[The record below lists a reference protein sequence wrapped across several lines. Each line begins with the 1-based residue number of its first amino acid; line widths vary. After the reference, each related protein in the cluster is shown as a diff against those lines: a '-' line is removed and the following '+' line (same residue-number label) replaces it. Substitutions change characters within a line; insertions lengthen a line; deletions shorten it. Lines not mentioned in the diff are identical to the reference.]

1 MGSVAIDTKKKEREF
16 EHLTLSDENVVKY
29 LILYRSKVDMSYGA
43 NTNIEINSA
52 GDTFDFNQEIIAL
65 YTSLDKAVEHS
76 SLTSKQSSLLE
87 ILYKGNT
94 VNDAGVLLGQSRIA
108 VFKMLER
115 IVKKIVDADR
125 QMWYYTMGNNGF
137 ILSN

>member
-29 LILYRSKVDMSYGA
+29 LILYRSKVDTTYGA

-52 GDTFDFNQEIIAL
+52 GDTFDFNQEIVTL
-65 YTSLDKAVEHS
+65 YASLDKAVEEAL
-76 SLTSKQSSLLE
+76 LTQKQEKLLE
-87 ILYKGNT
+87 ILYEGNT
-94 VNDAGVLLGQSRIA
+94 VNDASLLLGQSRIA

-115 IVKKIVDADR
+115 IVKKIVDADN
-125 QMWYYTMGNNGF
+125 QMWYYTMGKNGL
-137 ILSN
+137 IITE

>member
-29 LILYRSKVDMSYGA
+29 LILYRSKVDTTYGA

-52 GDTFDFNQEIIAL
+52 GDTFDFNQEIVTL
-65 YTSLDKAVEHS
+65 YASLDKAVGEAL
-76 SLTSKQSSLLE
+76 LTQKQEKLLE
-87 ILYKGNT
+87 ILYEGNT
-94 VNDAGVLLGQSRIA
+94 VNDASLLLGQSRVA

-115 IVKKIVDADR
+115 IIKKIVDADN
-125 QMWYYTMGNNGF
+125 QMWYYTMGKNGL
-137 ILSN
+137 IITE

>member
-52 GDTFDFNQEIIAL
+52 GDTFDFNQEIIVL
-65 YTSLDKAVEHS
+65 YASLDNLVKEAELTEKQNMLLKLLYEGHS
-76 SLTSKQSSLLE
+76 
-87 ILYKGNT
+87 
-94 VNDAGVLLGQSRIA
+94 VNDACQILNKHRSVVQRN
-108 VFKMLER
+108 FNR
-115 IVKKIVDADR
+115 IVAKIVSTNNEI
-125 QMWYYTMGNNGF
+125 WYYTTGKNGL

>member
-29 LILYRSKVDMSYGA
+29 LILYRSKVDTTYGA

-52 GDTFDFNQEIIAL
+52 GETFDFNQEIIAL
-65 YTSLDKAVEHS
+65 YASLDKAIEQA
-76 SLTSKQSSLLE
+76 SLTEKQERLLE
-87 ILYKGNT
+87 ILYEGNT
-94 VNDAGVLLGQSRIA
+94 VNDASLILEQSRIA

-115 IVKKIVDADR
+115 IVKKIVDADN
-125 QMWYYTMGNNGF
+125 QMWYYTMGKNGL
-137 ILSN
+137 IITE

>member
-1 MGSVAIDTKKKEREF
+1 MGAVAIDTKKREREF
-16 EHLTLSDENVVKY
+16 ERLTLSDENVVKY

-43 NTNIEINSA
+43 NTNIQIDSA

-65 YTSLDKAVEHS
+65 YASLDKAVKIS
-76 SLTSKQSSLLE
+76 SLTSKQENLLE
-87 ILYKGNT
+87 ILYEGNT

-115 IVKKIVDADR
+115 IVKKIVDADN
-125 QMWYYTMGNNGF
+125 QMWYYTMGNNGL
-137 ILSN
+137 ILNN